1 MALWLLACLLAMPAR
16 AHYIGDANGDN
27 EINIADI
34 NTIVNVILTD
44 GYAFAC
50 DANQDGEVNI
60 SDVNKV
66 VNIILGAEETAPT
79 YSGTLPVMFI
89 NIDGGTSDITK
100 ETYLWADWWIDDLG
114 LEGYESIG
122 SEEDPHRLQIK
133 GRGNIT
139 WRAYDKKPYRIKF
152 EQKEKPLG
160 MKKNR
165 HFCLM
170 AHADDWAGFT
180 RDAVGFELS
189 RRIGLA
195 WTPTE
200 KPVEVVLNG
209 QYLGLYFLAE
219 KIRVGKNRV
228 DITEQADNEA
238 EAENITGGWLLE
250 FDNMADDNTLSF
262 YENDTAFT
270 NVTYHSPEQLS
281 SEQRQYLSALI
292 NTTDSLIYLKDK
304 SSRAWEQYI
313 DLDSLACYYIVNE
326 IMDVLDA
333 FNGSCYI
340 HKERGNNTKLIF
352 GPVWDFGFGFYRA
365 YVAYYWGGDT
375 TMRFFYDQDIT
386 GNHWIKEIVKF
397 PHFQSRVSRHWKKF
411 YVDLDK
417 FVDEF
422 MDEYTQ
428 RIAKA
433 GEADYQRWPLY
444 NGEGIIDR
452 YEKIVKPYLHKRIAW
467 LNEQWGE

>member
-1 MALWLLACLLAMPAR
+1 M
-16 AHYIGDANGDN
+16 
-27 EINIADI
+27 
-34 NTIVNVILTD
+34 
-44 GYAFAC
+44 
-50 DANQDGEVNI
+50 DGEVNI
-60 SDVNKV
+60 SDVNAIINIIVNGEPYLFSADANLDYEINIADVNTV
-66 VNIILGAEETAPT
+66 VNYILSGVREEMPT
-79 YSGTLPVMFI
+79 YSGTLPVMYI
-89 NIDGGTSDITK
+89 NTDSGTNIITK
-100 ETYLWADWWIDDLG
+100 EKYLWADWWIDDLG

-122 SEEDPHRLQIK
+122 SKDMPHRLQIK

-139 WRAYDKKPYRIKF
+139 WRAYEKKSYRIKF
-152 EQKEKPLG
+152 EDKEKPLG

-170 AHADDWAGFT
+170 GHPDDWACFA
-180 RDAVGFELS
+180 RDALGFELS

-209 QYLGLYFLAE
+209 QYLGLYFMAE
-219 KIRVGKNRV
+219 KIRVEKKRV
-228 DITEQADNEA
+228 NVIEQMDNDTVP
-238 EAENITGGWLLE
+238 ENITGGWLLE
-250 FDNMADDNTLSF
+250 IDNNADPQQF
-262 YENDTAFT
+262 HFQENDSSYTI
-270 NVTYHSPEQLS
+270 VTFHTPEELS
-281 SEQRQYLSALI
+281 SRQHDYIVSLFDTI
-292 NTTDSLIYLKDK
+292 DSLIYLEDK

-313 DLDSLACYYIVNE
+313 DIDSLACYYIVNE
-326 IMDVLDA
+326 VFDALDT
-333 FNGSCYI
+333 FEGSCYI